1 VIAVVGLGAS
11 LGDRAAT
18 LRTAV
23 CLLAA
28 WPGVEVLAASRLYA
42 SPPAGGVTGGAFLNA
57 AARVR
62 VSEGPEALHAALR
75 AVETRLGRRVTRRW
89 ADRVLDL
96 DILWFEG
103 LEWATPTL
111 TVPHPRLAERAFAV
125 RPLLD
130 VASGATHPTTG
141 TPYASLP
148 AARAP
153 IACVGVLAAPRR
165 EALVLAPKPAA
176 S

>member
-1 VIAVVGLGAS
+1 MIAVVGLGAS

-42 SPPAGGVTGGAFLNA
+42 SPPAGGVAGGAFLNA
-57 AARVR
+57 AVRVR
-62 VSEGPEALHAALR
+62 ASGGPDALHAALR

-103 LEWATPTL
+103 REWVTPTL
-111 TVPHPRLAERAFAV
+111 IVPHPRLAERPFAV

-130 VASGATHPTTG
+130 VAPGATHPATG
-141 TPYASLP
+141 APYAALP

-153 IACVGVLAAPRR
+153 LSCVGVLAAPRR
-165 EALVLAPKPAA
+165 GVLVLAPKPAA

>member
-1 VIAVVGLGAS
+1 MAVVGLGAS
-11 LGDRAAT
+11 LGERDPT

-23 CLLAA
+23 SLLAA
-28 WPGVEVLAASRLYA
+28 WPGVRVEAASRIYA
-42 SPPAGGVTGGAFLNA
+42 SPPAGGVAGGAFLNA
-57 AARVR
+57 AVRVR
-62 VSEGPEALHAALR
+62 AAEGAEALHAALR
-75 AVETRLGRRVTRRW
+75 AVESRLGRRVTRRW

-103 LEWATPTL
+103 VEWATPSL
-111 TVPHPRLAERAFAV
+111 TVPHPRLADRPFAV

-130 VASGATHPTTG
+130 VAPWAAHPATG
-141 TPYASLP
+141 VRYASLP

-153 IACVGVLAAPRR
+153 IACVGVLAAPRP
-165 EALVLAPKPAA
+165 EALVLAPKRAA